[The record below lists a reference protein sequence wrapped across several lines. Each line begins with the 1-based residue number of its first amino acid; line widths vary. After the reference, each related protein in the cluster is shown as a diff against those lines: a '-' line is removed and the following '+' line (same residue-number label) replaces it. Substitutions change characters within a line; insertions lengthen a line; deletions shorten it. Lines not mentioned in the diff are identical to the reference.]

1 MSSVVFE
8 HHFQGETGR
17 DEFQRE
23 PVAAKVISL
32 LVSDAQVSPM
42 VIDGDWGTG
51 KTEFCHK
58 LINKFKAEHGSYR
71 IVYVDAF
78 KADHAD
84 NPLMTIL
91 AEVLKLL
98 PEGDQRKGFI
108 QKALPVIR
116 YGLKTAL
123 KVGVGHVLRKN
134 ADDIADE
141 LEEALEETTEKVI
154 DASVE
159 ALLKEHEKAEQSLAA
174 LQKSLAHIASE
185 SPIVMFIDEL
195 DRCRP
200 DFSVEMLEVIKHTFD
215 VEGVKFVLV
224 TNTKQLTAAIN
235 HRYGSEVD
243 SQRYLNKFLKF
254 RFSLPDTLTQSKH
267 DRTLAAVAH
276 FQYLV
281 SQSQILNS
289 TNLASNENR
298 VKKFVEVLIGI
309 NSLSLREVETFVRY
323 LEIYQTLTA
332 NQGLASNLIFA
343 FQLLRV
349 FGVYLFCFKSK
360 IADNITRKLVS
371 ADEILNVLAVTDLPK
386 INLKEYKYP
395 EDHEVVAIM
404 LAKDC
409 HLGNER
415 FVNLNDEW
423 NTIFIEMFER
433 RYYGSSSPINIIVE
447 TIDVLSFKF

>member
-1 MSSVVFE
+1 MTSIVAE
-8 HHFQGETGR
+8 RCFQGERGR

-23 PVAAKVISL
+23 PVAVKVISL
-32 LVSDAQVSPM
+32 LVSDAQVSPI

-58 LINKFKAEHGSYR
+58 LINKFKAEHDSYR

-98 PEGDQRKGFI
+98 PEGEQRKGFI

-141 LEEALEETTEKVI
+141 LEDVLEETTEKVI

-159 ALLKEHEKAEQSLAA
+159 ALLKEHEKAEESLAA
-174 LQKSLAHIASE
+174 LQKTLTQIAE
-185 SPIVMFIDEL
+185 VSPIVMFIDEL

-215 VEGVKFVLV
+215 VVGVKFVLV

-235 HRYGSEVD
+235 HRYGYEVD
-243 SQRYLNKFLKF
+243 SQRYLDKFLKF
-254 RFSLPDTLTQSKH
+254 RFSLPNTLTQNRHQRS
-267 DRTLAAVAH
+267 LAAVTH
-276 FQYLV
+276 FYALV
-281 SQSQILNS
+281 NQSEILKNTS
-289 TNLASNENR
+289 LTQSDNGVTNFCVS
-298 VKKFVEVLIGI
+298 LIQI

-323 LEIYQTLTA
+323 IEIYHTLTSK
-332 NQGLASNLIFA
+332 NGLAHNVIFGY
-343 FQLLRV
+343 QLLIC
-349 FGVYLFCFKSK
+349 FGVYLFCFSPIVSEKMLRKS
-360 IADNITRKLVS
+360 AVPND
-371 ADEILNVLAVTDLPK
+371 ILSLLNTTNMPH
-386 INLKEYKYP
+386 INSQEHRYP
-395 EDHEVVAIM
+395 EHHEVVAVM
-404 LAKDC
+404 LAHDC
-409 HLGNER
+409 KYDNAQ
-415 FVNLNDEW
+415 FSQLNDEW
-423 NTIFIEMFER
+423 LALFQDYFSHRAVGPGKFID
-433 RYYGSSSPINIIVE
+433 IVIQ
-447 TIDVLSFKF
+447 TIDVLSFR

>member
-1 MSSVVFE
+1 MTIDASAYC
-8 HHFQGETGR
+8 FQGEKGR
-17 DEFQRE
+17 DEFQRH

-58 LINKFKAEHGSYR
+58 LINKFKAEHGNYR

-98 PEGDQRKGFI
+98 PEGEQRKGLI
-108 QKALPVIR
+108 QKALPVLR

-123 KVGVGHVLRKN
+123 KVGVSHVLRKN

-159 ALLKEHEKAEQSLAA
+159 ALLKEHEKAEESLAA
-174 LQKSLAHIASE
+174 LQKALAQIASE
-185 SPIVMFIDEL
+185 FPIVMFIDEL

-235 HRYGSEVD
+235 HRYGYEVD
-243 SQRYLNKFLKF
+243 ARRYLDKFLKF
-254 RFSLPDTLTQSKH
+254 RFTLPNVLTQ
-267 DRTLAAVAH
+267 DRNDRILAAVTH
-276 FQYLV
+276 FYSLV
-281 SQSQILNS
+281 GRSQALSNSVLND
-289 TNLASNENR
+289 SNNA
-298 VKKFVEVLIGI
+298 VTQFGKTLIEV
-309 NSLSLREVETFVRY
+309 NSLSLREIETLVRH
-323 LEIYQTLTA
+323 LEIFNTLTSNRGLVA
-332 NQGLASNLIFA
+332 NAIFGL
-343 FQLLRV
+343 QLLRI
-349 FGVYLFCFKSK
+349 FGVYLFCFEPQISERIIKKS
-360 IADNITRKLVS
+360 VS
-371 ADEILNVLAVTDLPK
+371 ADEIVNLLDVKDLP
-386 INLKEYKYP
+386 ILVPQEYKYP
-395 EDHEVVAIM
+395 EHHEVIAVM
-404 LAKDC
+404 LA
-409 HLGNER
+409 NECKNGSEK
-415 FVNLNDEW
+415 FSNLNDDW
-423 NTIFIEMFER
+423 KRVFVDLFER
-433 RYYGSSSPINIIVE
+433 RHFSDGKCLNIIIEVF
-447 TIDVLSFKF
+447 DVLSLRF

>member
-1 MSSVVFE
+1 MTITIFE
-8 HHFQGETGR
+8 HRFQGENGR

-32 LVSDAQVSPM
+32 LVSDAHVSPM

-58 LINKFKAEHGSYR
+58 LINKFKVEHDSYSV
-71 IVYVDAF
+71 IYVDAF

-98 PEGDQRKGFI
+98 PEGEQRKGFI

-123 KVGVGHVLRKN
+123 KIGVDHVLRKN

-141 LEEALEETTEKVI
+141 LEDALEETTEKVI

-159 ALLKEHEKAEQSLAA
+159 ALLKEHEKAEESLAA
-174 LQKSLAHIASE
+174 LQKTLAQIAE
-185 SPIVMFIDEL
+185 KSPIVMFIDEL

-215 VEGVKFVLV
+215 VMGVQFILV

-235 HRYGSEVD
+235 HRYGSEVE
-243 SQRYLNKFLKF
+243 SQRYLDKFLKF

-267 DRTLAAVAH
+267 DRTFAATTH
-276 FQYLV
+276 FQNLV
-281 SQSQILNS
+281 SQSRILNS
-289 TNLASNENR
+289 TNLVRPDNR
-298 VKKFVEVLIGI
+298 VKKFSEALIEI
-309 NSLSLREVETFVRY
+309 NNLSLREVETFVRY
-323 LEIYQTLTA
+323 LEIYQTLTSTH
-332 NQGLASNLIFA
+332 GLAHNLIFA
-343 FQLLRV
+343 CQLLRV
-349 FGVYLFCFKSK
+349 LGVYLFCFESK
-360 IADNITRKLVS
+360 VADNIIRKMVA
-371 ADEILNVLAVTDLPK
+371 ADEILKVLAVTDLPK

-395 EDHEVVAIM
+395 EDYEVVAIM
-404 LAKDC
+404 LARDC
-409 HLGNER
+409 HFGNER
-415 FVNLNDEW
+415 FANLNDEW
-423 NTIFIEMFER
+423 NTLFVEIFER
-433 RYYGSSSPINIIVE
+433 KPYGYSNSINIIVE
-447 TIDVLSFKF
+447 VIDVLSFKF

>member
-1 MSSVVFE
+1 MTSIVAE
-8 HHFQGETGR
+8 RCFQGERGR

-32 LVSDAQVSPM
+32 LVSDAQVSPI

-58 LINKFKAEHGSYR
+58 LINKFKAEHDSYR

-98 PEGDQRKGFI
+98 PEGEQRKGFI

-123 KVGVGHVLRKN
+123 KVGVGHVLRRN

-141 LEEALEETTEKVI
+141 LEDVLEETTEKVI

-159 ALLKEHEKAEQSLAA
+159 ALLKEHEKAEESLAA
-174 LQKSLAHIASE
+174 LQKTLAQIADE

-200 DFSVEMLEVIKHTFD
+200 DFSVEMLEIIKHTFD

-243 SQRYLNKFLKF
+243 SQRYLDKFLKF
-254 RFSLPDTLTQSKH
+254 RFSLPNTLTQRRH
-267 DRTLAAVAH
+267 DRTLAATMH
-276 FQYLV
+276 FDSLAN
-281 SQSQILNS
+281 QSLILKG
-289 TNLASNENR
+289 TLLAEANNGVVDFCR
-298 VKKFVEVLIGI
+298 ALIRL
-309 NSLSLREVETFVRY
+309 NHLSLREIETIVRHF
-323 LEIYQTLTA
+323 EIYHTLTSK
-332 NQGLASNLIFA
+332 NGLAPSVIFG
-343 FQLLRV
+343 FQLFRI
-349 FGVYLFCFKSK
+349 FGIYLFCFEPK
-360 IADNITRKLVS
+360 IAEKIIRNTAN
-371 ADEILNVLAVTDLPK
+371 ADEILNILNVSDLPR
-386 INLKEYKYP
+386 LLPQEHKYP
-395 EDHEVVAIM
+395 ENYEVVAVM
-404 LAKDC
+404 LAGDC
-409 HLGNER
+409 KFGNEK
-415 FVNLNDEW
+415 FSNLNDDWKRQFVEL
-423 NTIFIEMFER
+423 FER
-433 RYYGSSSPINIIVE
+433 RYPGHERFIDIIVE
-447 TIDVLSFKF
+447 TIDVLSFR

>member
-1 MSSVVFE
+1 MTIDASAYC
-8 HHFQGETGR
+8 FQGEKGR
-17 DEFQRE
+17 DEFQRH

-58 LINKFKAEHGSYR
+58 LINKFKAEHGNYR
-71 IVYVDAF
+71 IIYVDAF

-98 PEGDQRKGFI
+98 PEGEQRKGFI

-141 LEEALEETTEKVI
+141 LEDALEETTEKVI

-159 ALLKEHEKAEQSLAA
+159 ALLKEHEKAEESLAA
-174 LQKSLAHIASE
+174 LQKALAQIASE

-224 TNTKQLTAAIN
+224 TNSKQLTAAIN

-243 SQRYLNKFLKF
+243 SRRYLDKFLKF
-254 RFSLPDTLTQSKH
+254 RFSLPNTLTQSRH
-267 DRTLAAVAH
+267 ERTLTAEAH
-276 FQYLV
+276 FYSLIK
-281 SQSQILNS
+281 QSHA
-289 TNLASNENR
+289 LATTDFRDSSSAV
-298 VKKFVEVLIGI
+298 VKFCIKIIEI
-309 NSLSLREVETFVRY
+309 NFLSLREVETFVRH
-323 LEIYQTLTA
+323 LEIYHTLSP
-332 NQGLASNLIFA
+332 NNGLGSNVIFG
-343 FQLLRV
+343 FLLLRV
-349 FGVYLFCFKSK
+349 FGVYLFCLQPN
-360 IADNITRKLVS
+360 IAEDFIHKKANAVEVIKL
-371 ADEILNVLAVTDLPK
+371 LNVIELPYLDED
-386 INLKEYKYP
+386 NYKYP
-395 EDHEVVAIM
+395 EHYEVIAVM
-404 LAKDC
+404 LAGDSKF
-409 HLGNER
+409 GSES
-415 FVNLNDEW
+415 FKNLSREW
-423 NTIFIEMFER
+423 LKLFSGYFER
-433 RYYGSSSPINIIVE
+433 TAVGPGKFIDIVVE
-447 TIDVLSFKF
+447 AIDVLSFRF